1 MFQPLL
7 ALCIL
12 GVRPVNDST
21 FPLHDFYGFGDVSL
35 HANCPADLPVD
46 FEDPCYLPDSFLSDE
61 TILDV
66 FHVLHQGPQ
75 LQLALRPELL
85 HLLFQV
91 IEESGD
97 VRSGQEAG
105 VDVIQ
110 GKLGCQKVQ
119 VVLHD

>member
-1 MFQPLL
+1 M
-7 ALCIL
+7 L
-12 GVRPVNDST
+12 GVRTVNDSAL
-21 FPLHDFYGFGDVSL
+21 PLHDLYGFGDVPL
-35 HANCPADLPVD
+35 YADCPADLPVD
-46 FEDPCYLPDSFLSDE
+46 FEDPCYLPDSLLSDDAV
-61 TILDV
+61 LDV

-110 GKLGCQKVQ
+110 GQLGCQEVQ
-119 VVLHD
+119 VVLHN